1 MLQDILFGLKLLWKQ
16 KAFSLAALLTL
27 ALCIG
32 ANTAV
37 FTILHA
43 VVLSGLPFPD
53 SDRLVTMYNLY
64 PGVGVT
70 DRGANGV
77 PDYLDRRK
85 LTDVFEEVA
94 LIGSRGYDVGQEGA
108 TRRIDGEYV
117 TPSYFRVL
125 KTQPLLGRTFSE
137 DEAVQGKDHVAILTE
152 SLWNEMFARDPNV
165 IGRDIRLSGVPYR
178 IVGVMPNAYQAL
190 DRDRKLWVPFA
201 FTPEQTSD
209 DARHSNNWGM
219 IATLKRGATVAQ
231 ARQRVDALNK
241 ANLTLFPK
249 YKDLLESARFQTKV
263 IGMKDEMVRDIKD
276 TLYLLQA
283 AVLGVL
289 LIGCVNLANL
299 ILVRTSARI
308 KELAVRF
315 SLGAGRWRLSR
326 QLLTESVAISVLG
339 GLLGVGVALGGIRLL
354 AWLGA
359 EELPR
364 GDHIRID
371 SGVLLF
377 TMVTTLL
384 TGLVF
389 GSVPLLSLFK
399 RDLNEVFRG
408 NERMGT
414 AGRHALSLRATL
426 VVIQVSLAFTLLIG
440 SGLLTRSFMRLMT
453 VDPGFRAENVVTA
466 QFSLPPNRYKDDAQ
480 RRNAVDSLLEKAR
493 AIPGVK
499 QVGVT
504 TYLPFSGNNNSSVL
518 VIDGHEL
525 APGELPPVPGWNT
538 IDSGYLK
545 AMGIPLLAGRNFS
558 DSDGP
563 DSQRV
568 ILVDQFMARRYWP
581 NSSPIG
587 SKMRQ
592 MDNMNSK
599 DMFTIVG
606 VVGSVKTGDLAEQNP
621 VGQVYFHYRQNGRDN
636 MHVVLRGE
644 TDKTP
649 LTNALRGALA
659 QVDPE
664 VALFDAKS
672 MPERMSTSLLNR
684 RAAMALCLIFA
695 GLALLLAA
703 VGIYG
708 VLAYGVAQRT
718 REIGIRMALG
728 ANARDVLRM
737 VLGQGA
743 KVTGIGLV
751 IGAAAAFLGARAMA
765 SLLFEVKPYDPLVFL
780 ATGALLAGVALVAS
794 FIPSLRAVWIHPS
807 EALRHD

>member
-1 MLQDILFGLKLLWKQ
+1 
-16 KAFSLAALLTL
+16 
-27 ALCIG
+27 
-32 ANTAV
+32 
-37 FTILHA
+37 
-43 VVLSGLPFPD
+43 
-53 SDRLVTMYNLY
+53 
-64 PGVGVT
+64 
-70 DRGANGV
+70 
-77 PDYLDRRK
+77 
-85 LTDVFEEVA
+85 
-94 LIGSRGYDVGQEGA
+94 
-108 TRRIDGEYV
+108 
-117 TPSYFRVL
+117 
-125 KTQPLLGRTFSE
+125 
-137 DEAVQGKDHVAILTE
+137 
-152 SLWNEMFARDPNV
+152 
-165 IGRDIRLSGVPYR
+165 
-178 IVGVMPNAYQAL
+178 
-190 DRDRKLWVPFA
+190 
-201 FTPEQTSD
+201 
-209 DARHSNNWGM
+209 
-219 IATLKRGATVAQ
+219 
-231 ARQRVDALNK
+231 
-241 ANLTLFPK
+241 
-249 YKDLLESARFQTKV
+249 
-263 IGMKDEMVRDIKD
+263 
-276 TLYLLQA
+276 
-283 AVLGVL
+283 
-289 LIGCVNLANL
+289 
-299 ILVRTSARI
+299 
-308 KELAVRF
+308 
-315 SLGAGRWRLSR
+315 
-326 QLLTESVAISVLG
+326 
-339 GLLGVGVALGGIRLL
+339 
-354 AWLGA
+354 
-359 EELPR
+359 
-364 GDHIRID
+364 
-371 SGVLLF
+371 
-377 TMVTTLL
+377 
-384 TGLVF
+384 
-389 GSVPLLSLFK
+389 
-399 RDLNEVFRG
+399 
-408 NERMGT
+408 
-414 AGRHALSLRATL
+414 
-426 VVIQVSLAFTLLIG
+426 
-440 SGLLTRSFMRLMT
+440 
-453 VDPGFRAENVVTA
+453 
-466 QFSLPPNRYKDDAQ
+466 
-480 RRNAVDSLLEKAR
+480 
-493 AIPGVK
+493 
-499 QVGVT
+499 
-504 TYLPFSGNNNSSVL
+504 
-518 VIDGHEL
+518 
-525 APGELPPVPGWNT
+525 
-538 IDSGYLK
+538 
-545 AMGIPLLAGRNFS
+545 MGIPLLAGRNFS

>member
-1 MLQDILFGLKLLWKQ
+1 MLQDIRFGLKLLWKQ

-37 FTILHA
+37 FTILQA
-43 VVLSGLPFPD
+43 VVLNGLPFPD
-53 SDRLVTMYNLY
+53 ADRLVTMYNLY

-70 DRGANGV
+70 DRGSNGV

-94 LIGSRGYDVGQEGA
+94 LIGSSGYDVGPEGA
-108 TRRIDGEYV
+108 TRRIEGEYV

-125 KTQPLLGRTFSE
+125 KARPLLGRAFTE

-152 SLWNEMFARDPNV
+152 SLWDEMFARDPNV
-165 IGRDIRLSGVPYR
+165 IGRDIRLSGVPYN
-178 IVGVMPNAYQAL
+178 IVGVMPNTYQAL
-190 DRDRKLWVPFA
+190 NRDRKLWVPFA
-201 FTPEQTSD
+201 FTPEQTLE
-209 DARHSNNWGM
+209 DARHSNSWGM
-219 IATLKRGATVAQ
+219 IATLKPGATVAQ
-231 ARQRVDALNK
+231 ARQRVAALNK
-241 ANLTLFPK
+241 ANLDLFPK
-249 YKDLLESARFQTKV
+249 IKELLESARFQTKV

-299 ILVRTSARI
+299 TLVRTSARI

-339 GLLGVGVALGGIRLL
+339 GLLGIGVALGGVRLL
-354 AWLGA
+354 SWLGA
-359 EELPR
+359 EDLPR
-364 GDHIRID
+364 GGDIRID
-371 SGVLLF
+371 GGALLF
-377 TMVTTLL
+377 TMVMTLL

-414 AGRHALSLRATL
+414 AGRHALSLRAAL

-453 VDPGFRAENVVTA
+453 VDPGFRAENVVAA
-466 QFSLPPNRYKDDAQ
+466 QFSLPSNRYGDGAL

-493 AIPGVK
+493 AIPGAK
-499 QVGVT
+499 HVGVT

-518 VIDGHEL
+518 VIDGRPL
-525 APGELPPVPGWNT
+525 AAGELPPVPGWNT
-538 IDSGYLK
+538 ISSGYLQ
-545 AMGIPLLAGRNFS
+545 AMGIPLLAGRGFS

-563 DSQRV
+563 DSPRV
-568 ILVDQFMARRYWP
+568 ILVDQFMARKYWP
-581 NSSPIG
+581 NDSPIG

-592 MDNMNSK
+592 MESK
-599 DMFTIVG
+599 DTFTIVG

-621 VGQVYFHYRQNGRDN
+621 VGQVYFHYKQNAPGN

-664 VALFDAKS
+664 VALFDTKS
-672 MPERMSTSLLNR
+672 MPERVETSLLNR

-708 VLAYGVAQRT
+708 VLAYSVAQRT

-728 ANARDVLRM
+728 ANARDVLQM

-743 KVTGIGLV
+743 KVTAVGLV
-751 IGAAAAFLGARAMA
+751 IGAAGAFLLTRAMA
-765 SLLFEVKPYDPLVFL
+765 SMLFEVKPHDPLVFL
-780 ATGALLAGVALVAS
+780 ATGALLAAVALVAS

>member
-1 MLQDILFGLKLLWKQ
+1 MLQDIRFGLKLLWKQ
-16 KAFSLAALLTL
+16 KAFSIAALLTL

-37 FTILHA
+37 FTILQA
-43 VVLSGLPFPD
+43 VVLNGLPFPD
-53 SDRLVTMYNLY
+53 ADRLVTMYNLY

-70 DRGANGV
+70 DRGSNGV

-85 LTDVFEEVA
+85 LTDVFEEVT
-94 LIGSRGYDVGQEGA
+94 LIGSSGYDVGSEGA
-108 TRRIDGEYV
+108 TRRIEGEYV

-125 KTQPLLGRTFSE
+125 KARPLLGRTFTE

-152 SLWNEMFARDPNV
+152 SLWDEMFARDPNV
-165 IGRDIRLSGVPYR
+165 IGRDIRLSGVPYN
-178 IVGVMPNAYQAL
+178 IVGVMPNTYQAL
-190 DRDRKLWVPFA
+190 NRDRKLWVPFA
-201 FTPEQTSD
+201 FAPEQTLE

-219 IATLKRGATVAQ
+219 IATLKPGVTAAQ
-231 ARQRVDALNK
+231 ARQRLDALNK
-241 ANLTLFPK
+241 ANLDLFPK
-249 YKDLLESARFQTKV
+249 YRELLESARFQTKV

-299 ILVRTSARI
+299 TLVRTSARI

-339 GLLGVGVALGGIRLL
+339 GLVGVGVALGGVRLL
-354 AWLGA
+354 SWLGA
-359 EELPR
+359 EDLPR
-364 GDHIRID
+364 GGDIRID
-371 SGVLLF
+371 GGALLF
-377 TMVTTLL
+377 TMVMTLL

-414 AGRHALSLRATL
+414 AGRHALSLRAAL

-453 VDPGFRAENVVTA
+453 VDPGFRAENVVAA
-466 QFSLPPNRYKDDAQ
+466 QFSLPSNRYGDGSQ
-480 RRNAVDSLLEKAR
+480 RRNAVDTLLEKAR
-493 AIPGVK
+493 AIPGAK
-499 QVGVT
+499 HVGVT
-504 TYLPFSGNNNSSVL
+504 TYLPFSGNNNSSVF
-518 VIDGHEL
+518 VIDGRPL

-538 IDSGYLK
+538 ISSGYLQ
-545 AMGIPLLAGRNFS
+545 AMGIPLLAGRGFS

-563 DSQRV
+563 DSPRV
-568 ILVDQFMARRYWP
+568 ILVDQFMARKYWP
-581 NSSPIG
+581 NDSPIG

-592 MDNMNSK
+592 MESK
-599 DMFTIVG
+599 DTFTIVG

-621 VGQVYFHYRQNGRDN
+621 VGQVYFHYKQNAPGN

-664 VALFDAKS
+664 VALFDTKS
-672 MPERMSTSLLNR
+672 MPERVETSLLNR

-708 VLAYGVAQRT
+708 VLAYSVAQRT

-728 ANARDVLRM
+728 ANARDVLQM

-743 KVTGIGLV
+743 KVTGVGLV
-751 IGAAAAFLGARAMA
+751 IGAAGAFLITRAMA
-765 SLLFEVKPYDPLVFL
+765 SMLFEVKPHDPLVFL
-780 ATGALLAGVALVAS
+780 ATGALLAAVALVAS

>member
-1 MLQDILFGLKLLWKQ
+1 
-16 KAFSLAALLTL
+16 
-27 ALCIG
+27 
-32 ANTAV
+32 
-37 FTILHA
+37 
-43 VVLSGLPFPD
+43 
-53 SDRLVTMYNLY
+53 
-64 PGVGVT
+64 
-70 DRGANGV
+70 
-77 PDYLDRRK
+77 
-85 LTDVFEEVA
+85 VFEEVA

-377 TMVTTLL
+377 TMVTTL
-384 TGLVF
+384 
-389 GSVPLLSLFK
+389 S
-399 RDLNEVFRG
+399 
-408 NERMGT
+408 
-414 AGRHALSLRATL
+414 
-426 VVIQVSLAFTLLIG
+426 
-440 SGLLTRSFMRLMT
+440 
-453 VDPGFRAENVVTA
+453 
-466 QFSLPPNRYKDDAQ
+466 
-480 RRNAVDSLLEKAR
+480 
-493 AIPGVK
+493 
-499 QVGVT
+499 
-504 TYLPFSGNNNSSVL
+504 
-518 VIDGHEL
+518 
-525 APGELPPVPGWNT
+525 
-538 IDSGYLK
+538 
-545 AMGIPLLAGRNFS
+545 
-558 DSDGP
+558 
-563 DSQRV
+563 
-568 ILVDQFMARRYWP
+568 
-581 NSSPIG
+581 
-587 SKMRQ
+587 
-592 MDNMNSK
+592 
-599 DMFTIVG
+599 
-606 VVGSVKTGDLAEQNP
+606 
-621 VGQVYFHYRQNGRDN
+621 
-636 MHVVLRGE
+636 
-644 TDKTP
+644 
-649 LTNALRGALA
+649 
-659 QVDPE
+659 
-664 VALFDAKS
+664 
-672 MPERMSTSLLNR
+672 
-684 RAAMALCLIFA
+684 AACRF
-695 GLALLLAA
+695 
-703 VGIYG
+703 
-708 VLAYGVAQRT
+708 
-718 REIGIRMALG
+718 
-728 ANARDVLRM
+728 
-737 VLGQGA
+737 
-743 KVTGIGLV
+743 
-751 IGAAAAFLGARAMA
+751 
-765 SLLFEVKPYDPLVFL
+765 
-780 ATGALLAGVALVAS
+780 
-794 FIPSLRAVWIHPS
+794 
-807 EALRHD
+807 